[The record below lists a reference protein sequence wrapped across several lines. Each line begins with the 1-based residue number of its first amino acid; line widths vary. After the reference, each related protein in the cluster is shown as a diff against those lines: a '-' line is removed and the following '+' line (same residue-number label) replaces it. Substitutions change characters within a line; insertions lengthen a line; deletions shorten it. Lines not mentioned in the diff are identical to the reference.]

1 MKNRMI
7 TIIALVALIITIIL
21 MVKGITIGK
30 FKISSIKDL
39 IQRNEEVTVKLE
51 EVAKLTTIDYAE
63 SIDSL
68 ETTSDELEKKK
79 RNYDELINLSS
90 DDEKSVYEVDEY
102 NIEYLWTR
110 IGRYATD
117 KDIVV
122 GMEVVKARQ
131 LL

>member
-1 MKNRMI
+1 MKNRII

-21 MVKGITIGK
+21 MVKGISIGK

-51 EVAKLTTIDYAE
+51 EVAKLTTIDYLD

-79 RNYDELINLSS
+79 QKYYELINLSS
-90 DDEKSVYEVDEY
+90 EDGKSAYEVDEY
-102 NIEYLWTR
+102 NIEYLWAR

-117 KDIVV
+117 KDIVI
-122 GMEVVKARQ
+122 GMNVVKSR
-131 LL
+131 